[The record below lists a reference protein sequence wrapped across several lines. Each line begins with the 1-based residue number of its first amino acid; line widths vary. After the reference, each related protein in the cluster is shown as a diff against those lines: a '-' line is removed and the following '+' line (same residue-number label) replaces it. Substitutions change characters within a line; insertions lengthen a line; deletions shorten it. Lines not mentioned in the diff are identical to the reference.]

1 MVSAILGAAFFVL
14 CLQAAI
20 KDTLSLKITNGLNLS
35 IAALFIPA
43 AFVAQIGWG
52 LAGAHLLAGLIAF
65 IVSYLLFSFRV
76 FGGGD
81 AKMIPA
87 VMLWIGPAG
96 WIQFAVGM
104 ALSGG
109 LLGIVILMARRAV
122 PVELTP
128 GFAQN
133 IMSKE
138 NGIPYG
144 VAIALG
150 AVFAAP
156 HSELFNSFLTQ
167 FSQFS

>member
-1 MVSAILGAAFFVL
+1 MISAIFGAAFFVL

-35 IAALFIPA
+35 IAVLFIPA
-43 AFVAQIGWG
+43 AFAAQIGWSA
-52 LAGAHLLAGLIAF
+52 AGAHVVVGLIAF
-65 IVSYLLFSFRV
+65 VVSYLLFAFRL

-87 VMLWIGPAG
+87 VLLWVGPAG
-96 WIQFAVGM
+96 WLHFVYSM

-109 LLGIVILMARRAV
+109 LLAIVILLARKTV
-122 PVELTP
+122 PADLAP

-133 IMSKE
+133 IMNKE

-144 VAIALG
+144 VAIMAG
-150 AVFAAP
+150 AFFAAP
-156 HSELFNSFLTQ
+156 HSDLLNAFLNQ
-167 FSQFS
+167 FSVFG

>member
-1 MVSAILGAAFFVL
+1 
-14 CLQAAI
+14 
-20 KDTLSLKITNGLNLS
+20 
-35 IAALFIPA
+35 
-43 AFVAQIGWG
+43 
-52 LAGAHLLAGLIAF
+52 
-65 IVSYLLFSFRV
+65 
-76 FGGGD
+76 
-81 AKMIPA
+81 
-87 VMLWIGPAG
+87 
-96 WIQFAVGM
+96 M